1 MKIDEIQNGI
11 VLDHIKAGN
20 SMKIYKYLDLDNLDC
35 AVALI
40 RNVKSVKMGKKDII
54 KIDSPIVLNL
64 EILGYIDAGISVNI
78 IKNGVLTDKHK
89 VELPE
94 KLINVLHCKNPRCI
108 TTVEPHLD
116 SIFKLADRENGIYR
130 CEYCESEIS
139 E

>member
-78 IKNGVLTDKHK
+78 LKNGVLTDKHK